1 MPKRILIVKP
11 SALGDV
17 VHALPVAALLKA
29 RWPDAH
35 LAWLVAAPF
44 APLLETNPLVDETIP
59 FDRGRGDSLARH
71 SGRAG
76 RLAAT
81 LRRGDFDLVIDLQG
95 LFRSG
100 WLAWQTRAATRVGFA
115 YAREA
120 ASLFYTDKVAER
132 PGERHAVE
140 RYLDVAEHLGCGR
153 SPVRFDLPTTEAD
166 DLAVERLLSPLRGEP
181 FAVLLPGTNWATKR
195 WPAERFASLAARLR
209 GELGLRAVVAGGPD
223 AAEAAGIILAAA
235 PDALNLVGQTGV
247 RELVSLL
254 RRASLAVTN
263 DSGPMHLAAALGR
276 PLVATF
282 GPTSTD
288 RTGPFGRGGS
298 VVRLDL
304 ICSPCFRRQ
313 CAHQTCLASLSVDSV
328 VRRCAAELARTPEMA
343 A

>member
-1 MPKRILIVKP
+1 M
-11 SALGDV
+11 
-17 VHALPVAALLKA
+17 
-29 RWPDAH
+29 
-35 LAWLVAAPF
+35 
-44 APLLETNPLVDETIP
+44 
-59 FDRGRGDSLARH
+59 
-71 SGRAG
+71 
-76 RLAAT
+76 
-81 LRRGDFDLVIDLQG
+81 
-95 LFRSG
+95 
-100 WLAWQTRAATRVGFA
+100 
-115 YAREA
+115 
-120 ASLFYTDKVAER
+120 
-132 PGERHAVE
+132 
-140 RYLDVAEHLGCGR
+140 
-153 SPVRFDLPTTEAD
+153 
-166 DLAVERLLSPLRGEP
+166 
-181 FAVLLPGTNWATKR
+181 
-195 WPAERFASLAARLR
+195 
-209 GELGLRAVVAGGPD
+209 RAVVAGGPD

-304 ICSPCFRRQ
+304 ICSPCFRRN

-328 VRRCAAELARTPEMA
+328 IRRCAAELARTPEMA